1 MTPRKNLYIDQG
13 IDFLVPIEI
22 ETSNGLDYDISNK
35 QFYCDVRKVY
45 ASAIS
50 FSATLQAIQNDI
62 SNDIELIISA
72 DKTVDVTPGKYQY
85 DIIMVD
91 QTGANKKI
99 LEGLLFLL
107 PTITRD
113 YI

>member
-1 MTPRKNLYIDQG
+1 MTARKNLYVDQG
-13 IDFLVPIEI
+13 VDFLIPIEI
-22 ETSNGLDYDISNK
+22 ETSIGMDYDVSNK

-45 ASAIS
+45 SSTVA
-50 FSATLQAIQNDI
+50 FSASLQAIQNNI
-62 SNDIELIISA
+62 SNDVELIISA
-72 DKTVDVTPGKYQY
+72 DTTVDVEPNKYQY

-91 QTGANKKI
+91 QTGENKKI
-99 LEGLLFLL
+99 LEGLLFVL